1 MPSLLELLRSTST
14 QVDCDTL
21 DADVAEEHGPFVDS
35 TSNQA
40 IAYFELSKAVSGQTR
55 LRHDDL
61 IKEAAQ
67 DAKDKL
73 WRMFPDVPKTEVL
86 VETLML
92 KLQFRM
98 MQNLTGFVLVQTNPK
113 LSYST
118 QGTINN
124 AERLVAVFKAIAPHL
139 NPNRLCIKIPAT
151 WEGIQACRDLEKKG
165 IATLATTMFCMEQ
178 AVLAADA
185 NCTYIAPYVNEL
197 KVHFEKG

>member
-86 VETLML
+86 VETLV
-92 KLQFRM
+92 RCRSAS
-98 MQNLTGFVLVQTNPK
+98 TTAGTVPD
-113 LSYST
+113 LSLRCSSSS
-118 QGTINN
+118 
-124 AERLVAVFKAIAPHL
+124 
-139 NPNRLCIKIPAT
+139 
-151 WEGIQACRDLEKKG
+151 
-165 IATLATTMFCMEQ
+165 
-178 AVLAADA
+178 
-185 NCTYIAPYVNEL
+185 
-197 KVHFEKG
+197 FE